1 MPVPHSMFVHP
12 THFHTRTH
20 TNTHTHISYIQHT
33 RRAQVN
39 VEDLQ
44 ANVFFTGGFDE
55 ASKTI
60 KLFWTV
66 LTCLSPE
73 QRSQVLAFVTGS
85 NRVPLDGFEPPL
97 CITRGEEGEQAL
109 PKSHTCFNQLVLP
122 PCEWSLSGCD
132 GGVAGSVSL
141 CGYDVLWSFQP
152 ISYISLFFLL
162 SFILILLLSRIHT
175 STHPHHTHTH
185 THTHTH
191 SLFFSLIHIV
201 S

>member
-1 MPVPHSMFVHP
+1 MHIPHSVFIHI
-12 THFHTRTH
+12 HHSH
-20 TNTHTHISYIQHT
+20 THTHTASYIQHT

-73 QRSQVLAFVTGS
+73 QRSQVLAFITGS
-85 NRVPLDGFEPPL
+85 NRIPLDGFEPPL

-122 PCEWSLSGCD
+122 PCEWLLTMCVVGSG
-132 GGVAGSVSL
+132 SL
-141 CGYDVLWSFQP
+141 CGYDVLLSFQP
-152 ISYISLFFLL
+152 ISYISF
-162 SFILILLLSRIHT
+162 T
-175 STHPHHTHTH
+175 
-185 THTHTH
+185 
-191 SLFFSLIHIV
+191 FSL
-201 S
+201 SY